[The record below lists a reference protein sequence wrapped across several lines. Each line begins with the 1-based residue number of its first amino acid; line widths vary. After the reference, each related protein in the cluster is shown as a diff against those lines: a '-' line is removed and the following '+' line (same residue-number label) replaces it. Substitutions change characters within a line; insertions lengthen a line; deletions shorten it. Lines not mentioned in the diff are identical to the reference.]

1 VTDFSFS
8 FDDANARLVDAL
20 VRSNV
25 QLDADGIR
33 ELTFVWVYG
42 GAWGREFVRWFLDI
56 RGHQS
61 PMSARRLVDAL
72 KAQARYEED
81 RRMRLLGDK

>member
-1 VTDFSFS
+1 VSDFSFS

-33 ELTFVWVYG
+33 ELTFIWAYG
-42 GAWGREFVRWFLDI
+42 GSWGREFVRWFLDL
-56 RGHQS
+56 RAHQS
-61 PMSARRLVDAL
+61 PMSSKRLVDAL

-81 RRMRLLGDK
+81 RRLRLMGDK